1 MKRTT
6 LAIDSDLLKT
16 LKAGAAERGTTMA
29 KLVNELLRQALNS
42 QSRTRGYKLKY
53 TPWKARFQPGV
64 DILDRDKL
72 FDLMDGR

>member
-6 LAIDSDLLKT
+6 LKIEDSILRRLK
-16 LKAGAAERGTTMA
+16 KQAAEEGRSFQELA
-29 KLVNELLRQALNS
+29 NRLLRQALAAPERNDFRLS
-42 QSRTRGYKLKY
+42 LRGWDASL
-53 TPWKARFQPGV
+53 QPGA